1 MLNSNYKMSGN
12 LFITLTDENGNVKQK
27 ESVNNLVVNTGK
39 NYIAQRIANNT
50 TAVMNYMSVGT
61 SSATPGVANTALGA
75 EIAASRVTIGTA
87 NTSVT
92 SNTTTYVATFPSSVG
107 TGAIVEAGIFND
119 PSAGLML
126 CRTTFPV
133 INKGALDTLTISWSV
148 SAV

>member
-1 MLNSNYKMSGN
+1 MLVSNFKTEGN
-12 LFITLTDENGNVKQK
+12 LYIVLTDENGNVKQEEYVK
-27 ESVNNLVVNTGK
+27 NLVVSTGK

-61 SSATPGVANTALGA
+61 SSNSPAVANTTLGA
-75 EIAASRVTIGTA
+75 EIAASRVTIGAA
-87 NTSVT
+87 NTTVS
-92 SNTTTYVATFPSSVG
+92 SNTTTYVATFPPATG

-126 CRTTFPV
+126 ARTTFPV
-133 INKGALDTLTISWSV
+133 INKGSLDTLVISWSI